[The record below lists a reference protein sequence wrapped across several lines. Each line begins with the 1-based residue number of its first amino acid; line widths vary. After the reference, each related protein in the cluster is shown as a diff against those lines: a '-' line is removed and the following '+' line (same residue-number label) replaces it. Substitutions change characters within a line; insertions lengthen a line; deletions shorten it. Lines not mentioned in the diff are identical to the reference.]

1 MTTTLKVSSNL
12 KEIEKILTVPF
23 ETGDAIL
30 YKLSRD
36 GSHVDV
42 PFAFGR
48 NRIERENDIDFR
60 KFPEAKGFVGTLR
73 PLQEKIKSAAM
84 KNLGETGSVII
95 SAEPGFGKTITTIE
109 MMCRIDLPTV
119 IFVKQSVLVDQW
131 KRSIS
136 DFAPHKKVVEICSK
150 KPFDEDA
157 DVYIVNPIILKN
169 DCDPEK
175 FSRIKLL
182 IVDELHQIVTRILCK
197 AFFGFRVDY
206 VIGLS
211 ATPYRPV
218 GDPMGIAIEW
228 FFGNKKVG
236 TTLFQKHIVKCIET
250 KFCPKSMYNKF
261 TKKLDWNHVL
271 TEQASDENR
280 NDIIIEAVTARSD
293 KIWLVLVKR
302 VEHAKTLKRLF
313 AAKGFKSET
322 MTGADK
328 TFDKSCKILIGT
340 TSKVGV
346 GFDHAPIN
354 ALCMAA
360 DVVEYFE
367 QFLGRCMRRKEIEPV
382 VVDFDDPYKPLK
394 KHLMKRLEKYELH
407 GGVVERQRIDEEE
420 EEDPKIFI
428 PERKKKNNLK

>member
-1 MTTTLKVSSNL
+1 MTTTLKVDENI
-12 KEIEKILTVPF
+12 KNILTISM
-23 ETGDAIL
+23 ETEDVTL
-30 YKLSRD
+30 YKLSED
-36 GSHVDV
+36 ESTIDV

-48 NRIERENDIDFR
+48 KRIERKEDVRDFS
-60 KFPEAKGFVGTLR
+60 EAKGFVGTLR
-73 PLQEKIKSAAM
+73 PLQEQIRTAAVRIL
-84 KNLGETGSVII
+84 KETGSVVV

-109 MMCRIDLPTV
+109 MMCRINLPTV

-131 KRSIS
+131 KRSIA
-136 DFAPHKKVVEICSK
+136 DFAPHKKVVEVVSK

-157 DVYIVNPIILKN
+157 DVYILNPIILKK
-169 DCDPEK
+169 DCDPKK

-182 IVDELHQIVTRILCK
+182 IVDELHQIVTKILCR

-206 VIGLS
+206 VVGLS
-211 ATPYRPV
+211 ATPYRPA

-236 TTLFQKHIVKCIET
+236 TTLFRKHAVRCIQT
-250 KFCPKSMYNKF
+250 NFCPKSTYNKF

-271 TEQASDENR
+271 TQQASDEDR
-280 NDIIIEAVTARSD
+280 NDIIVEAVTDRPD

-302 VEHAKTLKRLF
+302 VEHAKTLKKMF

-328 TFDKSCKILIGT
+328 TFDKDCKILIGT

-367 QFLGRCMRRKEIEPV
+367 QFLGRCMRRKEVEPI

-394 KHLMKRLEKYELH
+394 KHLFKRLEKYEMH
-407 GGVVERQRIDEEE
+407 GGVVEYQKSE
-420 EEDPKIFI
+420 EEDQTPKISL
-428 PERKKKNNLK
+428 PLRKKKNF